1 MPFRLSARGIQ
12 NTEPKTNMTDKK
24 PASCPYGTY
33 QRATSGHHLASI
45 TPLKLVRLMHS
56 RLNAKAKRSLALRE
70 ARHSLIRGAFA
81 HLEND
86 LEVWRMCR

>member
-1 MPFRLSARGIQ
+1 MQ
-12 NTEPKTNMTDKK
+12 TDKK

-45 TPLKLVRLMHS
+45 TPRKLARLIHS